1 MGHSLKVRIKPE
13 LITWACERSERK
25 KELKKKFKKL
35 EAWQNGQD
43 QPTHNQ
49 LKELAKATYTPVG
62 YFFLDQIP
70 SDDRTLPEDMLD
82 MRTLSSSGV
91 SNPSLDLLDTIY
103 LCQRRQDWYRNYV
116 ISENLE
122 PLNFV
127 GAGNIKDDSKKA
139 AKKLRDL
146 FEMKRI
152 EKKIKNLKK

>member
-62 YFFLDQIP
+62 YFF
-70 SDDRTLPEDMLD
+70 
-82 MRTLSSSGV
+82 
-91 SNPSLDLLDTIY
+91 
-103 LCQRRQDWYRNYV
+103 
-116 ISENLE
+116 
-122 PLNFV
+122 
-127 GAGNIKDDSKKA
+127 
-139 AKKLRDL
+139 
-146 FEMKRI
+146 
-152 EKKIKNLKK
+152 